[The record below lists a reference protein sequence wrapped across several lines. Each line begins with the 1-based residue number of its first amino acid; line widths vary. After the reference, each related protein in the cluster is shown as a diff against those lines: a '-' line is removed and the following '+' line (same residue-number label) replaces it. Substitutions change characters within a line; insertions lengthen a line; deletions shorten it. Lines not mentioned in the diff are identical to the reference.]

1 MRTEAFT
8 IDLVARVVT
17 VDGRRVHLTPLEWEV
32 VALLV
37 RHPDRLV
44 THEEVLRSIWG
55 EGVDDRS
62 GFLRVHM
69 AAIRR
74 KLEPDPHHPRFFLTE
89 PRLGY
94 RFLPEG

>member
-1 MRTEAFT
+1 MSAAPFT
-8 IDLVARVVT
+8 IDLTARVVT
-17 VDGRRVHLTPLEWEV
+17 VDGRRVHLTPIEWGIVE
-32 VALLV
+32 LLV

-44 THEEVLRSIWG
+44 THDDLLRSVWG
-55 EGVDDRS
+55 EGVVDRS
-62 GFLRVHM
+62 GFLRVHV

-94 RFLPEG
+94 RCLPDA